1 MKIKF
6 RGKRIDNGE
15 WVYGWYYQEYNRH
28 YIGRNEHIDSF
39 GACQQFLA
47 KYEVAPETVGQ
58 YTGLKDKNEIEIY
71 TGDTLLDDEDFYIVE
86 FDEGCFVAI
95 LDGNIIFPLSEI
107 AGDCEIIGNIY
118 DKMESQDED

>member
-6 RGKRIDNGE
+6 RAWNKKEKIM
-15 WVYGWYYQEYNRH
+15 YLSP
-28 YIGRNEHIDSF
+28 NEMEHLGSWFDAHLPGS
-39 GACQQFLA
+39 LA
-47 KYEVAPETVGQ
+47 EKENIELMQ
-58 YTGLKDKNEIEIY
+58 YAGLNDKNGKEIY

-95 LDGNIIFPLSEI
+95 LDGNIVFPLSEI